1 MLNFRE
7 LYAIIDISNE
17 SFKLKLLSN
26 RGDDYRMIEIKNVTK
41 NVGNKVI
48 LDDINLLVEKG
59 TLVVL
64 IGSSGCG
71 KTTTLKLINKLIKPT
86 SGEIYIDNKP
96 ISKENTIELRRKI
109 GYVIQNTGLFPH
121 LTIKENIELIPRLK
135 KEKSI
140 EEIEK
145 TTTELLQMV
154 GLKYEDYINK
164 YPSELSGGQQQ
175 RIGVARAIATDAEI
189 ILMDEPFSA
198 LDPITRTSL
207 QEQLFTLQDELK
219 KTIIFVTHDMDEALK
234 IADKICIMNQGKIA
248 QYDTPENILRHPANE
263 FVKNFIGLDRVW
275 NNPEY
280 IKAKDIMIKEPVSVK
295 PTRTIIQGIEIM
307 KTSKVDS
314 LLIVDKDHKLQ
325 GIVTVKDMKSNVNK
339 ETLLGSIMS
348 KVLLYVNEEDNLVNI
363 LSVMNEH
370 SVGYIP
376 VVSEDKKLAGL
387 ITRSSLILVLS
398 EQFLEMEGEC
408 PWIK

>member
-1 MLNFRE
+1 
-7 LYAIIDISNE
+7 
-17 SFKLKLLSN
+17 
-26 RGDDYRMIEIKNVTK
+26 MIEIRNVTK
-41 NVGNKVI
+41 KIGNNVI
-48 LDDINLLVEKG
+48 LDGISLVVETG

-86 SGEIYIDNKP
+86 SGEIYINGKP
-96 ISKENTIELRRKI
+96 ISQENEIELRRKI

-135 KEKSI
+135 KEKSV

-145 TTTELLQMV
+145 RTLQLLEMV
-154 GLKYEDYINK
+154 GLDSDEFLNK

-207 QEQLFTLQDELK
+207 QEQLFSLQDELK

-234 IADKICIMNQGKIA
+234 IADKICIMKDGRIA
-248 QYDTPENILRHPANE
+248 QYDTPENILRKPAND
-263 FVKNFIGLDRVW
+263 FVKDFIGEDRVW
-275 NNPEY
+275 DNPEY
-280 IKAKDIMIKEPVSVK
+280 IKAKDIMIKNPIAVNS
-295 PTRTIIQGIEIM
+295 TRTVTQGIEIM
-307 KTSKVDS
+307 RTSKVDS
-314 LLIVDKDHKLQ
+314 LLIIDRAKTLK
-325 GIVTVKDMKSNVNK
+325 GIVTVKDMKDIDDKSI
-339 ETLLGSIMS
+339 LLADIMS
-348 KVLLYVNEEDNLVNI
+348 SEPLHVNEGDNLVEI
-363 LSVMNEH
+363 LNVMNRN

-376 VVSEDKKLAGL
+376 VISDENKLVGL
-387 ITRSSLILVLS
+387 ITRSSLLSVLS
-398 EQFLEMEGEC
+398 EQFLEMEVSVLG
-408 PWIK
+408 

>member
-1 MLNFRE
+1 
-7 LYAIIDISNE
+7 
-17 SFKLKLLSN
+17 
-26 RGDDYRMIEIKNVTK
+26 MIKIKNVTK
-41 NVGNKVI
+41 KVGAKVI
-48 LDDINLLVEKG
+48 LDDITLDIEKG

-86 SGEIYIDNKP
+86 SGEIYIDDKP

-135 KEKSI
+135 KEKTI

-145 TTTELLQMV
+145 TTIELLEMV
-154 GLKYEDYINK
+154 GLKYEDYIDK
-164 YPSELSGGQQQ
+164 YPSQLSGGQQQ

-234 IADKICIMNQGKIA
+234 IADKICIMDSGKVA
-248 QYDTPENILRHPANE
+248 QYDTPENILRNPVNE

-280 IKAKDIMIKEPVSVK
+280 IKAKDIMIKDPVSVK
-295 PTRTIIQGIEIM
+295 PSRTIIQGIEIM
-307 KTSKVDS
+307 RTSKVDS
-314 LLIVDKDHKLQ
+314 LLVTDKNHKLE
-325 GIVTVKDMKSNVNK
+325 GIVTVKDMKSNISK
-339 ETLLGSIMS
+339 SQSLGSIMS
-348 KVLLYVNEEDNLVNI
+348 SEVLVVKEDDNLVNI
-363 LSVMNEH
+363 LSIMNER

-376 VVSEDKKLAGL
+376 VVTEEYILAGL
-387 ITRSSLILVLS
+387 ITRSSLLSVLS
-398 EQFLEMEGEC
+398 EQFLEMEVSVLG
-408 PWIK
+408 

>member
-1 MLNFRE
+1 
-7 LYAIIDISNE
+7 
-17 SFKLKLLSN
+17 
-26 RGDDYRMIEIKNVTK
+26 MIEIRNVTK
-41 NVGNKVI
+41 RIGNNVI
-48 LDDINLLVEKG
+48 LDDISLVVETG

-86 SGEIYIDNKP
+86 SGEIYINGKP
-96 ISKENTIELRRKI
+96 ISQENEIELRRKI

-135 KEKSI
+135 KEKSV

-145 TTTELLQMV
+145 RTLQLLEMV
-154 GLKYEDYINK
+154 GLDSDEFLNK

-207 QEQLFTLQDELK
+207 QEQLFSLQDELK

-234 IADKICIMNQGKIA
+234 IADKICIMKDGRIA
-248 QYDTPENILRHPANE
+248 QYDTPENILRKPAND
-263 FVKNFIGLDRVW
+263 FVKDFIGEDRVW
-275 NNPEY
+275 DNPEY
-280 IKAKDIMIKEPVSVK
+280 IKARDIMIKNPIAVNS
-295 PTRTIIQGIEIM
+295 TRTVTQGIEIM
-307 KTSKVDS
+307 RTSKVDS
-314 LLIVDKDHKLQ
+314 LLIIDRAKTLK
-325 GIVTVKDMKSNVNK
+325 GIVTVKDMKDIDDKSI
-339 ETLLGSIMS
+339 LLADIMS
-348 KVLLYVNEEDNLVNI
+348 SEPLHVNEGDNLVEI
-363 LSVMNEH
+363 LNVMNRN

-376 VVSEDKKLAGL
+376 VISDENKLVGL
-387 ITRSSLILVLS
+387 ITRSSLLSVLS
-398 EQFLEMEGEC
+398 EQFLEMEVSVLG
-408 PWIK
+408 

>member
-1 MLNFRE
+1 
-7 LYAIIDISNE
+7 
-17 SFKLKLLSN
+17 
-26 RGDDYRMIEIKNVTK
+26 MIEIRNVTK
-41 NVGNKVI
+41 KIGNNVI
-48 LDDINLLVEKG
+48 LDDISLVVETG

-86 SGEIYIDNKP
+86 SGEIYINGKP
-96 ISKENTIELRRKI
+96 ISQENEIELRRKI

-135 KEKSI
+135 KEKSV

-145 TTTELLQMV
+145 RTLQLLEMV
-154 GLKYEDYINK
+154 GLDSDEFLNK

-207 QEQLFTLQDELK
+207 QEQLFSLQDELK

-234 IADKICIMNQGKIA
+234 IADKICIMKDGRIA
-248 QYDTPENILRHPANE
+248 QYDTPENILRKPAND
-263 FVKNFIGLDRVW
+263 FVKDFIGEDRVW
-275 NNPEY
+275 DNPEY
-280 IKAKDIMIKEPVSVK
+280 IKARDIMIKK
-295 PTRTIIQGIEIM
+295 PIAVNSTRTVTQGIEIM
-307 KTSKVDS
+307 RTSKVDS
-314 LLIVDKDHKLQ
+314 LLIIDRAKTLK
-325 GIVTVKDMKSNVNK
+325 GIVTVKDMKDIDDKSI
-339 ETLLGSIMS
+339 LLADIMS
-348 KVLLYVNEEDNLVNI
+348 SEPLHVNEGDNLVEI
-363 LSVMNEH
+363 LNVMNRN

-376 VVSEDKKLAGL
+376 VISDENKLVGL
-387 ITRSSLILVLS
+387 ITRSSLLSVLS
-398 EQFLEMEGEC
+398 EQFLEMEVSVLG
-408 PWIK
+408 

>member
-1 MLNFRE
+1 
-7 LYAIIDISNE
+7 
-17 SFKLKLLSN
+17 
-26 RGDDYRMIEIKNVTK
+26 MIEIRNVTK
-41 NVGNKVI
+41 KIGNNVI
-48 LDDINLLVEKG
+48 LDDISLVVETG

-86 SGEIYIDNKP
+86 SGEIYINGKP
-96 ISKENTIELRRKI
+96 ISQENEIELRRKI

-135 KEKSI
+135 KEKSV

-145 TTTELLQMV
+145 RTLQLLEMV
-154 GLKYEDYINK
+154 GLDSDEFLNK

-207 QEQLFTLQDELK
+207 QEQLFSLQDELK

-234 IADKICIMNQGKIA
+234 IADKICIMKDGRIA
-248 QYDTPENILRHPANE
+248 QYDTPENILRKPAND
-263 FVKNFIGLDRVW
+263 FVKDFIGEDRVW
-275 NNPEY
+275 DNPEY
-280 IKAKDIMIKEPVSVK
+280 IKARDIMIKNPIAVNS
-295 PTRTIIQGIEIM
+295 TRTVTQGIEIM
-307 KTSKVDS
+307 RTSKVDS
-314 LLIVDKDHKLQ
+314 LLIIDRAKILK
-325 GIVTVKDMKSNVNK
+325 GIVTVKDMKDIDDKSI
-339 ETLLGSIMS
+339 LLADIMS
-348 KVLLYVNEEDNLVNI
+348 SEPLHVNEGDNLVEI
-363 LSVMNEH
+363 LNVMNRN

-376 VVSEDKKLAGL
+376 VISDENKLVGL
-387 ITRSSLILVLS
+387 ITRSSLLSVLS
-398 EQFLEMEGEC
+398 EQFLEMEVSVLG
-408 PWIK
+408 